1 MPQHNDGS
9 PASNT
14 ESIQVIE
21 ESASISAQP
30 VETGRVRVQLRSE
43 VEQHQLQATLR
54 SEAVTIERRA
64 IGRQLAEG
72 EPLPVP
78 HEEEDG
84 RVTVIPVLEEILV
97 VEKRLVLREELRL
110 RRSIRLEEVEQ
121 PIDVLRQ
128 HAEVTRHPPAG
139 HRSPETEP
147 AAMRSAMSTQANT
160 QTITAVFDSMNEAE
174 TAAQTLAMQVGG
186 VRAALY
192 GSEAD
197 ATRLRDVGVSAPDR
211 DVLEEAIR
219 RGGAV
224 LSATVPEDRIARVT
238 EVLESS
244 GAVDLDER
252 EANWRQSGWQGSGA
266 TATKVNAMD
275 TGTAG
280 MGTAGMGTTATGI
293 GAGTAAT
300 GTSATGTSAT
310 GGTVRD
316 GQDEVIPVV
325 EEHLRVGKREAATG
339 RIRVH
344 SHIVETPVEEQVTLH
359 QEHVQ
364 VERRPVDRPVDATAA
379 AFQDRTI
386 EATETTEEA
395 VVAKEAR
402 VVEEVVL
409 RKTSDDETRFVR
421 DTVRHTEVSVDDDRV
436 AGTARGTSTST
447 GTTAQPQA
455 PKR

>member
-1 MPQHNDGS
+1 M
-9 PASNT
+9 
-14 ESIQVIE
+14 
-21 ESASISAQP
+21 
-30 VETGRVRVQLRSE
+30 
-43 VEQHQLQATLR
+43 
-54 SEAVTIERRA
+54 
-64 IGRQLAEG
+64 
-72 EPLPVP
+72 
-78 HEEEDG
+78 
-84 RVTVIPVLEEILV
+84 
-97 VEKRLVLREELRL
+97 
-110 RRSIRLEEVEQ
+110 
-121 PIDVLRQ
+121 
-128 HAEVTRHPPAG
+128 
-139 HRSPETEP
+139 
-147 AAMRSAMSTQANT
+147 
-160 QTITAVFDSMNEAE
+160 
-174 TAAQTLAMQVGG
+174 
-186 VRAALY
+186 
-192 GSEAD
+192 
-197 ATRLRDVGVSAPDR
+197 
-211 DVLEEAIR
+211 LEEAIR

-224 LSATVPEDRIARVT
+224 LSATVPEDRIGSVT

-244 GAVDLDER
+244 GAVDLDQR

-280 MGTAGMGTTATGI
+280 TATGMGSGVGTTASLP
-293 GAGTAAT
+293 AGMPTRSAAT
-300 GTSATGTSAT
+300 GSAAT

-409 RKTSDDETRFVR
+409 RKTSDDETRTIR
-421 DTVRHTEVSVDDDRV
+421 DSVRHTEVSVDDDRA
-436 AGTARGTSTST
+436 AGTTRAT
-447 GTTAQPQA
+447 GTTAQPQN

>member
-1 MPQHNDGS
+1 MPQHNVGS

-21 ESASISAQP
+21 ESARISARQ
-30 VETGRVRVQLRSE
+30 VETGRVRVELRSE
-43 VEQHQLQATLR
+43 VEQHHLQATLR

-121 PIDVLRQ
+121 PVDVLRQ
-128 HAEVTRHPPAG
+128 HVEVTRLPPAG
-139 HRSPETEP
+139 QRNPETES
-147 AAMRSAMSTQANT
+147 AATRSAMSTQTNT

-186 VRAALY
+186 VRAAVY

-197 ATRLRDVGVSAPDR
+197 ATRLRDLGVSAPDR

-224 LSATVPEDRIARVT
+224 LSATVPEDRISSVT

-244 GAVDLDER
+244 GAVDLDQQEV
-252 EANWRQSGWQGSGA
+252 NWRQSGWQGSGA

-275 TGTAG
+275 TGTA
-280 MGTAGMGTTATGI
+280 TMGTTGTAAM
-293 GAGTAAT
+293 GAGLGTTAAAT
-300 GTSATGTSAT
+300 GTPAT

-325 EEHLRVGKREAATG
+325 EEQLRVGKREAATG
-339 RIRVH
+339 RVRIHSRV
-344 SHIVETPVEEQVTLH
+344 VETPVEEQVTLH

-364 VERRPVDRPVDATAA
+364 VERRPVNRPVDAAA

-409 RKTSDDETRFVR
+409 RKTSDDETRTIRDSVR
-421 DTVRHTEVSVDDDRV
+421 RTEVSVDDDRV
-436 AGTARGTSTST
+436 PGNP
-447 GTTAQPQA
+447 AQPLS